1 MDYFKDHLTQNKGNP
16 KNFWKTLKLVLPGK
30 WKSSRIEKLVVKNST
45 LTEPKLIADGPNQYF
60 TGIAKAV
67 LTDSGRENNA
77 SVGGNVNIHIHQEKQ
92 FQASFVF
99 KSVSNEQA
107 YKALCS
113 LKNGKATGADG
124 IPVKA
129 LKLASRYIAPS
140 IAYLCNESFRLG
152 VYPSSWKVARITP
165 LFKGGNSSDCDN
177 LFLKLCTTTN
187 VPNIWFLICQNARAF
202 EQEH

>member
-1 MDYFKDHLTQNKGNP
+1 MRRHYQVHRRARTSGDQEIWFLSKQLRNRVTSCLQKQRMDYFKDHLTQNKGNP

-30 WKSSRIEKLVVKNST
+30 RKSSRIEKLVVKNST

-107 YKALCS
+107 YK
-113 LKNGKATGADG
+113 TGRRLEP
-124 IPVKA
+124 IVFQ
-129 LKLASRYIAPS
+129 LKL
-140 IAYLCNESFRLG
+140 
-152 VYPSSWKVARITP
+152 
-165 LFKGGNSSDCDN
+165 
-177 LFLKLCTTTN
+177 
-187 VPNIWFLICQNARAF
+187 
-202 EQEH
+202 